1 MPQIALNPQ
10 FIKDA
15 SCPPDK
21 RKVDYF
27 DIACKGLLLEIRISG
42 GKTYYLRYQ
51 DGRGKVRQIKLADSR
66 DVSLTQARQ
75 LADKCRSQIAM
86 GEDPL
91 TKKADLKK
99 VPKLENFTNE
109 TYLPFVETYKRSWK
123 CDRGLLNNH
132 VLPIFGRKYMD
143 EISKQD
149 IIKFI
154 AEHRTTHAPGSV
166 NRVII
171 LLRYMFNLAIK
182 WETTGLTKN
191 PTSGIPLLEENN
203 KKERYLTSDEAQRL
217 LAALQ
222 ESCNPMLQFMIPM
235 LILTGA
241 RKMEV
246 FRARWEDFNIEQRIW
261 RIPLTKSGKCRH
273 VPISDGVVRLLA
285 NVPRICEYA
294 FPNPKTKEP
303 YDSVFGSW
311 DTARKSVGL
320 SDVRLHDLRHSFASF
335 LINNGRSL
343 YEVQKI
349 LGHTQVKTTQRYAH
363 LSQESLIAA
372 ANEASIAVPIS
383 WAMPNQVSE
392 VHLLQV
398 VNS

>member
-1 MPQIALNPQ
+1 MPKLLFSKTI
-10 FIKDA
+10 IESS
-15 SCPPDK
+15 SCPIGQAK
-21 RKVDYF
+21 YNLF
-27 DIACKGLLLEIRISG
+27 DSACKGLMLEVRPTG
-42 GKTYYLRYQ
+42 RKTYCLRYV
-51 DGRGKVRQIKLADSR
+51 DSRGQQHQIKLADSR
-66 DVSLTQARQ
+66 DVSITQARQ
-75 LADKCRSQIAM
+75 LGDKYRSQIAM
-86 GEDPL
+86 GQDPL
-91 TKKADLKK
+91 AKKADLKK
-99 VPKLENFTNE
+99 VPKLETFANE
-109 TYLPFVETYKRSWK
+109 AYLPFVETYKRSWK

-132 VLPIFGRKYMD
+132 VLPLFGRKYMD

-203 KKERYLTSDEAQRL
+203 KKERYLTTEEAQRL
-217 LAALQ
+217 LVALQ
-222 ESCNPMLQFMIPM
+222 ESCNPILQFMIPM

-246 FRARWEDFNIEQRIW
+246 FRARWDDFNIEQRIW

-273 VPISDGVVRLLA
+273 VPMSDGVVRLLA
-285 NVPRICEYA
+285 NIPRICEYV

-311 DTARKSVGL
+311 DTARRSVGL
-320 SDVRLHDLRHSFASF
+320 EDVRLHDLRHSFASF

-372 ANEASIAVPIS
+372 ANEASIAVPIP

-392 VHLLQV
+392 VPLLQV

>member
-1 MPQIALNPQ
+1 MPKLLFSKGIVESSA
-10 FIKDA
+10 
-15 SCPPDK
+15 CDK
-21 RKVDYF
+21 GKAKENLF
-27 DIACKGLLLEIRISG
+27 DSECKGLMLEIRPTG
-42 GKTYYLRYQ
+42 RKTYCLRYL
-51 DGRGKVRQIKLADSR
+51 DSRGQQRQLKLADSR
-66 DVSLTQARQ
+66 DISLSQARQ
-75 LADKCRSQIAM
+75 LADKYRSQIAM

-91 TKKADLKK
+91 AKKADLKK
-99 VPKLENFTNE
+99 VPKLKSFANE

-143 EISKQD
+143 EITKQD

-154 AEHRTTHAPGSV
+154 ADHRTTHAPGSV

-191 PTSGIPLLEENN
+191 PTAGIPLLEENN
-203 KKERYLTSDEAQRL
+203 KKERYLTSEEAQRL
-217 LAALQ
+217 LVALQ

-246 FRARWEDFNIEQRIW
+246 FRAKWSDFNFEQRIW

-273 VPISDGVVRLLA
+273 VPMSDGVIRLLT
-285 NVPRICEYA
+285 NIPRICEYV
-294 FPNPKTKEP
+294 FPNPKTNEP
-303 YDSVFGSW
+303 YDSVFNSW

-320 SDVRLHDLRHSFASF
+320 GDVRLHDLRHSFASF

-372 ANEASIAVPIS
+372 ANEASNAVPIP

-392 VHLLQV
+392 VPLLQV
-398 VNS
+398 INS